1 MKNLILL
8 MLIGSAVAS
17 LSCSSPRRAN
27 APVSHEIN
35 TNASSQPTLSLD
47 ARQIRDERPDVTYE
61 TLAND
66 EAVVREAWFVVWDR
80 LQRKGFSQEDA
91 RDATLVSWRELRV
104 NRLQPQ
110 EPLTVPQLETYA
122 SSLGKLVINSTP
134 SEADVEIEAQA
145 FDRKTNTAAWLGP
158 GQYRVKVSKSGFM
171 PEENSYT
178 VHEGTKTEAYFTLRP
193 AARQ

>member
-8 MLIGSAVAS
+8 MLIASAVS
-17 LSCSSPRRAN
+17 LSCSSPRHAD
-27 APVSHEIN
+27 APVGYQVN
-35 TNASSQPTLSLD
+35 TNASSAPMLSLE

-66 EAVVREAWFVVWDR
+66 EAVVREAWFAVWDR

-91 RDATLVSWRELRV
+91 RDATVASWRELRV
-104 NRLQPQ
+104 NRLHPQ
-110 EPLTVPQLETYA
+110 EPLSASALETYA

-178 VHEGTKTEAYFTLRP
+178 VSEGTKTEAYFTLRP